1 MKKELLFVLSVLLVG
16 IALAEERD
24 HHAGPPEN
32 HPDFKVFRW
41 GENIAGDCH
50 QVGATL
56 VIRSNGSASFDS
68 NIWTHTH
75 GTDVW
80 HSTVHLRGPGGELGN
95 SGNHD
100 SPGIPHDHDGPG
112 NPVHLHYDFGFPSG
126 NFGSIN
132 EAIEHSAF

>member
-16 IALAEERD
+16 IALADERD

-80 HSTVHLRGPGGELGN
+80 HSTVHLRGPGGEPEIVVTMTVWVFPTITMG
-95 SGNHD
+95 
-100 SPGIPHDHDGPG
+100 PGIRSIFITIS
-112 NPVHLHYDFGFPSG
+112 VFPQVT
-126 NFGSIN
+126 
-132 EAIEHSAF
+132 SAALTKL